1 MILFSSYF
9 FREYGKRD
17 ILAEVFQDSCK
28 WIRIKLF
35 REKANNIFKPIY
47 YGM

>member
-9 FREYGKRD
+9 FREYGERD
-17 ILAEVFQDSCK
+17 ILAEVVRDSYK

-35 REKANNIFKPIY
+35 REKASNIFKPVY